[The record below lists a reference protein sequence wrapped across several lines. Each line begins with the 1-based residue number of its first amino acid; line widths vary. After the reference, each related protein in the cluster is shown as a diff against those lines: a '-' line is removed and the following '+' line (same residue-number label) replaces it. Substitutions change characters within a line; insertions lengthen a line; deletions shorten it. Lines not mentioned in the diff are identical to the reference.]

1 MGISRTNLGKITI
14 EKTLFLIIKK
24 ISVSEKNMLEIK

>member
-14 EKTLFLIIKK
+14 EKK